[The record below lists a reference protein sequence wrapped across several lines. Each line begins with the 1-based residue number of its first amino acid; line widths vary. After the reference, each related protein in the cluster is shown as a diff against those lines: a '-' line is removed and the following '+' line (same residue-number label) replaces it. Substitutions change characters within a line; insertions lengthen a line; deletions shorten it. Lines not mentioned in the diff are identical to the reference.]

1 MEEVKLTSLVR
12 SSGCNAKLPPGELH
26 KVIDSLPVR
35 QSEMLIE
42 GFESADDALVYDIGG
57 DRVLIETV
65 DFFPPMVDDPY
76 RFGQIAAANAIS
88 DIYAMGGEP
97 KIAMSL
103 MCFPSCLDISVMKR
117 IMEGAMAKTDEAGVV
132 IAGGHT
138 ISDREPKFGLAVTGF
153 ADKNAVWSNKGAVPG
168 DKAVLTK
175 KLGVGILMTALKAG
189 EADASDAEAAIEQMC
204 TLNKKAKEMAEGL
217 SVHAATDVTGFS
229 LLGHSSEVA
238 AASGVS
244 IEIDS
249 SSIRFLS
256 GALEAARYGFIPE
269 GRYTNEDY
277 LAPMVSFPEDFD
289 KTLSDAL
296 YSPETSG
303 GLLLFMSQRDA
314 DEYVKRMDG
323 DAFVIGEVREK
334 AEKKVIII

>member
-189 EADASDAEAAIEQMC
+189 EAAASDAEAAIEQMC

-238 AASGVS
+238 AAPVFQLRLILLPS
-244 IEIDS
+244 DS
-249 SSIRFLS
+249 SLVRLKRH
-256 GALEAARYGFIPE
+256 A
-269 GRYTNEDY
+269 
-277 LAPMVSFPEDFD
+277 MVSFRKEDIQTRI
-289 KTLSDAL
+289 TLLRWCHSRRIL
-296 YSPETSG
+296 IKRFQMLCI
-303 GLLLFMSQRDA
+303 LLRHQAACFCSCHSAMLINM
-314 DEYVKRMDG
+314 
-323 DAFVIGEVREK
+323 
-334 AEKKVIII
+334 